1 LINHKNVG
9 YEFNVD
15 VGNVII
21 GFRTAS
27 EACCETRGRL
37 AGILPCGPT
46 SSLCTDRSKH
56 VFWDA
61 YHPTEAANL
70 LIADKLL
77 YGDSKFVTPF
87 NLLHLRDL

>member
-1 LINHKNVG
+1 MM
-9 YEFNVD
+9 
-15 VGNVII
+15 I

-27 EACCETRGRL
+27 EACCETKGRL
-37 AGILPCGPT
+37 AGILPCGST

-61 YHPTEAANL
+61 YHPSEAANL